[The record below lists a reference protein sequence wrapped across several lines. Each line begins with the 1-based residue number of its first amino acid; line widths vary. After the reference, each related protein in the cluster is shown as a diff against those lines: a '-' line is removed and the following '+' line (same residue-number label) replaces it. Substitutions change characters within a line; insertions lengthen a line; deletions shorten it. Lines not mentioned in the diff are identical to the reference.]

1 MVTDPSDRLRLVQWL
16 SPAFPIGGFAYS
28 QGLEA
33 AITSGDIRSAV
44 DLQDWIAAV
53 LTHGAGRADAIFLA
67 HARRSEADITNLADL
82 CLAMAASA
90 ERVTEL
96 TEQGRAFVLAIN
108 VITGSNLPD
117 LPYPVAVGLA
127 TSALQVETVDVIILW
142 LQGLASQLTYAAV
155 RFVPLGQTEGQRVLA
170 QLAPC
175 IVALAQAYANA
186 ALDDI
191 SSTSP
196 RADLAAMRHE
206 TMDVRIFRT

>member
-1 MVTDPSDRLRLVQWL
+1 METDPSDRLRLVQWL

-33 AITSGDIRSAV
+33 AITTGDIATSA
-44 DLQDWIAAV
+44 DLQAWISAV
-53 LTHGAGRADAIFLA
+53 LTHGSARSDAVLLA
-67 HARRSEADITNLADL
+67 HARGQGADISGLADL

-96 TEQGRAFVLAIN
+96 TEQGRAFALAITA
-108 VITGSNLPD
+108 ITGVDIPE
-117 LPYPVAVGLA
+117 LPYPIAVGLA
-127 TSALQVETVDVIILW
+127 TASLRVETSEVLTLW
-142 LQGLASQLTYAAV
+142 MQGLAAQLTYAAV
-155 RFVPLGQTEGQRVLA
+155 RFVPLGQTEGQAVLA
-170 QLAPC
+170 RLAPQ
-175 IVALAQAYANA
+175 IVALAEVYATTP
-186 ALDDI
+186 LDEI

>member
-33 AITSGDIRSAV
+33 AITAGDLTTSA
-44 DLQDWIAAV
+44 DLLDWISAV
-53 LTHGAGRADAIFLA
+53 LTHGSARSDAVLLA
-67 HARRSEADITNLADL
+67 HARGQGADIDGLSDL

-96 TEQGRAFVLAIN
+96 TEQGRAFALAITA
-108 VITGSNLPD
+108 ITGRAIAE

-127 TSALQVETVDVIILW
+127 TASLQVDTEEVLTLW
-142 LQGLASQLTYAAV
+142 LQGLAAQLTYAAV
-155 RFVPLGQTEGQRVLA
+155 RFVPLGQTEGQAVLA
-170 QLAPC
+170 RLAPK
-175 IVALAQAYANA
+175 IVTLAAAYAQTP
-186 ALDDI
+186 LDEI